1 MKTKLLTLIT
11 LWIATS
17 MFAFA
22 QEETEP
28 TPDPQLGLRGAE
40 ATLRPEPSVSVP
52 TENEKPAYPKPGQ
65 QLATPKPTPASS
77 PSASKKASPA
87 SSPAK
92 KMTAKASPAP
102 SPAKKMAAK
111 APPAPT
117 PVKKVAAKPSPAP
130 SRKAA
135 VAAKPR
141 PAKST
146 TSAAKKSAPAGVRE
160 SENRWAEATSQHD
173 VAAIQELIAGD
184 YVGVTPSGRILNKA
198 GLIAELRKDK
208 NVYTSVT
215 NPQMDVRAHGTATV
229 VVGMTRQKGKNAAGK
244 AFAYTYRWTDTWV
257 ERDGRWVCVASQSIR
272 LPG

>member
-1 MKTKLLTLIT
+1 MKTKLLTLMT

-65 QLATPKPTPASS
+65 QLATPKPKPASS

-87 SSPAK
+87 
-92 KMTAKASPAP
+92 P
-102 SPAKKMAAK
+102 SPAKKMAVK
-111 APPAPT
+111 ASPALA
-117 PVKKVAAKPSPAP
+117 PVKKVTAKPSTAP
-130 SRKAA
+130 SRKTAA
-135 VAAKPR
+135 AGKPR

-146 TSAAKKSAPAGVRE
+146 ASAAKKSAPASARE
-160 SENRWAEATSQHD
+160 SENLWAEATSQHD